1 MDFSQ
6 IKVEAKEALVG
17 NRLMFLLAILVAGIV
32 GGAVPGLN
40 IILSPLLMA
49 GLFVAGKVL
58 LADKKVMFESLFEF
72 FRNFDHAIKIV
83 LVSLL
88 TMIIVF
94 VGILLLI
101 VPGIIFAYRYSQ
113 ALFIISENKDMDV
126 VDALK
131 TSRRMMQGKKMNLFL
146 FQLSFI
152 GHVLLGIITLGIY
165 LLYALP
171 YIQLSMY
178 NYYLHLKADN
188 PELIEAS

>member
-1 MDFSQ
+1 
-6 IKVEAKEALVG
+6 
-17 NRLMFLLAILVAGIV
+17 
-32 GGAVPGLN
+32 
-40 IILSPLLMA
+40 
-49 GLFVAGKVL
+49 
-58 LADKKVMFESLFEF
+58 MFESLFEF

-94 VGILLLI
+94 VGLLLLI

-131 TSRRMMQGKKMNLFL
+131 ASRRLMQGKKMNLFI

>member
-6 IKVEAKEALVG
+6 IKIEAKEALVG

-94 VGILLLI
+94 VGLLLLI

-131 TSRRMMQGKKMNLFL
+131 ASRSMMQGKKMNLFL

>member
-6 IKVEAKEALVG
+6 IKIEAKEALVG
-17 NRLMFLLAILVAGIV
+17 NRLMFLLAILVVGIV
-32 GGAVPGLN
+32 GGAVRGLN

-58 LADKKVMFESLFEF
+58 LADKKVVFESLFEF

-94 VGILLLI
+94 VGLLLLI

-113 ALFIISENKDMDV
+113 ALYIISENKDMDV

-131 TSRRMMQGKKMNLFL
+131 ASRRMMQGKKMNLFL

-152 GHVLLGIITLGIY
+152 GHILLGMITFGIY
-165 LLYALP
+165 MLYALP
-171 YIQLSMY
+171 YIQLSMH
-178 NYYLHLKADN
+178 NYYLHLKSNN
-188 PELIEAS
+188 PELIQAP